1 MCCPS
6 HYITLNKCKDIPHY
20 PKLIDR
26 KAKLKAT
33 LKANTV
39 EPAWVL

>member
-26 KAKLKAT
+26 KAT
-33 LKANTV
+33 LKANPE
-39 EPAWVL
+39 EPAWAI